1 MRIFMIKPVPPGLLF
16 ILGAMPIPLLRGKL
30 KQLYLLA
37 VPALAFLDIVHLDQ
51 GTSWAYHFLGYGLVF
66 CQVDRLSLVVG
77 YIFVIIAFLAIL
89 YSLHVKEDGQHV
101 AAFLYVG
108 SSLGVVFAGD
118 YFTLFAFWE
127 IMAVTSVFLVWY
139 QKEKSALDAG
149 FRYLIMHIVGGCCLL
164 AGIVIHTVNT
174 DTIAVTHMGTSFAD
188 MLIMIGFGLN
198 AAFIPIHT
206 WLPDAYPEG
215 TVTGGVFLSVYT
227 TKTGVYVLARCFA
240 GMPFVAYMGG
250 IMTVY
255 GVVFA
260 LLQNDARRLLSYHI
274 VSQVGYMVAG
284 VGVGTELGV
293 NGGIAH
299 VFNHILYKALLF
311 MCMGSVMFMT
321 GKRKLTELG
330 GLAKYMPVTCMA
342 CIVASLS
349 IAGAPGFNGYVSKGM
364 VITSAAEKHMPVLE
378 LMMVLA
384 AVGTFLSFVK
394 LCYFTFFAANAEV
407 SAKEAPLHM
416 QLAMLLTAFLCV
428 FIGVYPK
435 VLFHI
440 LPFNPVYYHPYTPSH
455 IVGTIQLFMLAGV
468 AFMFAKDMIAPHRA
482 TILDF
487 DYFYRM
493 GGRGL
498 VWVCNVPLSD
508 VRFTLQAFSS
518 RAVSVMV
525 RLGRNPILILEIL
538 VAYIYLRITQGLR
551 YVSGYSSAEV
561 YDENLYRRPIG
572 VGVLVAIII
581 LFLYA
586 LLHFVF

>member
-1 MRIFMIKPVPPGLLF
+1 MIKAVPPAMLF
-16 ILGAMPIPLLRGKL
+16 ILGALLIPLLRGKL
-30 KQLYLLA
+30 KQIYLL
-37 VPALAFLDIVHLDQ
+37 VIPALAFLDILQ
-51 GTSWAYHFLGYGLVF
+51 LKRGTSWVYHFIGYELVF

-77 YIFVIIAFLAIL
+77 YIFVIIGFLALL
-89 YSLHVKEDGQHV
+89 YSLHIEEDGQHV

-127 IMAVTSVFLVWY
+127 IMAVSSVFLVWY
-139 QKEKSALDAG
+139 QKEKRSLDAG
-149 FRYLIMHIVGGCCLL
+149 FRYLIMHIIGGCCLL
-164 AGIVIHTVNT
+164 AGIIIYVGETGS
-174 DTIAVTHMGTSFAD
+174 IAVTHLGTGPPDIFI
-188 MLIMIGFGLN
+188 LIGFGLN

-215 TVTGGVFLSVYT
+215 TVTGSVFMSVYT
-227 TKTGVYVLARCFA
+227 TKTGVYVLARCFV
-240 GMPFVAYMGG
+240 GMPLVAYMGG

-255 GVVFA
+255 GVLFA

-311 MCMGSVMFMT
+311 MCMGSVMYMT
-321 GKRKLTELG
+321 GKRKLTEMG
-330 GLAKYMPVTCMA
+330 GLARYMPVTCIT
-342 CIVASLS
+342 CIIASLS

-364 VITSAAEKHMPVLE
+364 VIASAAERHMPILE

-394 LCYFTFFAANAEV
+394 LCYFTFFASNEGIE
-407 SAKEAPLHM
+407 AKESPLNM
-416 QLAMLLTAFLCV
+416 QLAMLLTAFLCL
-428 FIGVYPK
+428 FIGVYPR

-440 LPFNPVYYHPYTPSH
+440 LPYSPVHYHPYTLSH
-455 IVGTIQLFMLAGV
+455 IIGTIQLFVLAGL
-468 AFMFAKDMIAPHRA
+468 AFILAKDMVAPHRA

-498 VWVCNVPLSD
+498 VWVCNVPLSNL
-508 VRFTLQAFSS
+508 RSKLQALSS
-518 RAVSVMV
+518 RAVFVIV
-525 RLGRNPILILEIL
+525 RLGKNPMLILEIP
-538 VAYIYLRITQGLR
+538 VAYLYLRITQGLR

-561 YDENLYRRPIG
+561 YNENLYRRPIG
-572 VGVLVAIII
+572 IGVLVAIII
-581 LFLYA
+581 LFIYA
-586 LLHFVF
+586 LIHFVS

>member
-1 MRIFMIKPVPPGLLF
+1 MIETVPPALFF
-16 ILGAMPIPLLRGKL
+16 ILGALLIPLLKGTL
-30 KQLYLLA
+30 KRVYLLA
-37 VPALAFLDIVHLDQ
+37 IPALAFLDILQ
-51 GTSWAYHFLGYGLVF
+51 LETGTAWVYHFLGYELVF

-77 YIFVIIAFLAIL
+77 YIFTIIGFLALL
-89 YSLHVKEDGQHV
+89 YSLHVEENGQHV

-127 IMAVTSVFLVWY
+127 VMAVSSVFLVWY
-139 QKEKSALDAG
+139 QKEKRSLDAG
-149 FRYLIMHIVGGCCLL
+149 FRYLIMHIIGGCSLL
-164 AGIVIHTVNT
+164 AGIIIYVVETGSV
-174 DTIAVTHMGTSFAD
+174 AVTHLGTGTAD
-188 MLIMIGFGLN
+188 IFILIGFGLN

-215 TVTGGVFLSVYT
+215 TVTGSVFMSVYT

-255 GVVFA
+255 GVLFA

-284 VGVGTELGV
+284 VGIGTELGV

-311 MCMGSVMFMT
+311 MSMGSVLYMT
-321 GKRKLTELG
+321 GKRKLTAMG
-330 GLAKYMPVTCMA
+330 GLAKYMPVTALA
-342 CIVASLS
+342 CVVASLS

-364 VITSAAEKHMPVLE
+364 VISAAGEQHMPVLE

-394 LCYFTFFAANAEV
+394 LSYFAFFSPNEEMR
-407 SAKEAPLHM
+407 AKESPVNM
-416 QLAMLLTAFLCV
+416 QLAMLLTAFLCIV
-428 FIGVYPK
+428 IGVYPEA
-435 VLFHI
+435 LFRV
-440 LPFNPVYYHPYTPSH
+440 LPFQPVLYHPYTPSH
-455 IVGTIQLFMLAGV
+455 VIGTIQLFLLAGLAFIV
-468 AFMFAKDMIAPHRA
+468 AKKMVSPHRG

-493 GGRGL
+493 GGKTVL
-498 VWVCNVPLSD
+498 WLAVAPMSK
-508 VRFTLQAFSS
+508 VRNRLQRSSS
-518 RAVSVMV
+518 RTIDIITRIA
-525 RLGRNPILILEIL
+525 RNPIMIFEIPA
-538 VAYIYLRITQGLR
+538 AYLYFRITQGLR
-551 YVSGYSSAEV
+551 YLGGYSSGET

-572 VGVLVAIII
+572 LGVLVAIII
-581 LFLYA
+581 LFA
-586 LLHFVF
+586 LALIYFIF

>member
-1 MRIFMIKPVPPGLLF
+1 MIKAVPPAMLF
-16 ILGAMPIPLLRGKL
+16 ILGALLLPFLKGKL
-30 KQLYLLA
+30 KKIYLLLI
-37 VPALAFLDIVHLDQ
+37 PALAFLDILQ
-51 GTSWAYHFLGYGLVF
+51 LETGTAWVYHFLGYELIF

-77 YIFVIIAFLAIL
+77 YIFTIIGFLALL
-89 YSLHVKEDGQHV
+89 YSLHVEEDGQHV

-127 IMAVTSVFLVWY
+127 LMAVSSVFLVWY
-139 QKEKSALDAG
+139 QKEKRSLDAG
-149 FRYLIMHIVGGCCLL
+149 FRYLIMHIIGGCSLL
-164 AGIVIHTVNT
+164 AGIIIYVVETGS
-174 DTIAVTHMGTSFAD
+174 IAVTHLGTGIAD
-188 MLIMIGFGLN
+188 IFILIGFGLN
-198 AAFIPIHT
+198 AVFIPIHT

-215 TVTGGVFLSVYT
+215 TVTGSVFMSVYT

-240 GMPFVAYMGG
+240 GMPLVAYMGG

-255 GVVFA
+255 GVMFA

-311 MCMGSVMFMT
+311 MSMGSVLYMT
-321 GKRKLTELG
+321 GKRKLTEMG
-330 GLAKYMPVTCMA
+330 GLAKYMPVTCVA
-342 CIVASLS
+342 CVVASLS

-364 VITSAAEKHMPVLE
+364 VISSAAEQRMPVLE

-394 LCYFTFFAANAEV
+394 LSYFTFFAPNEEIR
-407 SAKEAPLHM
+407 AKESPMNM
-416 QLAMLLTAFLCV
+416 QIAMLLTAFLCI
-428 FIGVYPK
+428 FIGVYPEA
-435 VLFHI
+435 LFRV
-440 LPFNPVYYHPYTPSH
+440 LPFHPVLYHPYTPSH
-455 IVGTIQLFMLAGV
+455 VIGTIQLFMLAGL
-468 AFMFAKDMIAPHRA
+468 AFMIAKDMVSPHRG

-493 GGRGL
+493 GGRSI
-498 VWVCNVPLSD
+498 VWVCVVPLSNM
-508 VRFTLQAFSS
+508 RFRLQTSSS
-518 RAVSVMV
+518 RTIDVVTRIAK
-525 RLGRNPILILEIL
+525 NPIMLLEIPM
-538 VAYIYLRITQGLR
+538 AYAYLRITQGLR
-551 YVSGYSSAEV
+551 YIGGYSSSEM
-561 YDENLYRRPIG
+561 YNENLYRRPIG

-581 LFLYA
+581 LFSLA
-586 LLHFVF
+586 LIYFIF

>member
-1 MRIFMIKPVPPGLLF
+1 MIKAVPPALIF
-16 ILGAMPIPLLRGKL
+16 ILGAMLIPLLKGKL
-30 KQLYLLA
+30 KQAYILL
-37 VPALAFLDIVHLDQ
+37 VPTVAFLDIIHLNQ
-51 GTSWAYHFLGYGLVF
+51 GTSWVYHFLGYELIF
-66 CQVDRLSLVVG
+66 CKVDRLSLVVG
-77 YIFVIIAFLAIL
+77 YIFVIIGFLAIL
-89 YSLHVKEDGQHV
+89 YCLHIKEDGQHI

-118 YFTLFAFWE
+118 YFSLFVFWE
-127 IMAVTSVFLVWY
+127 IMAVSSVFLVWY

-149 FRYLIMHIVGGCCLL
+149 FRYLIMHIIGGCCLL
-164 AGIVIHTVNT
+164 AGIIIYAVNT
-174 DTIAVTHMGTSFAD
+174 GSLAVTYMGTGLAD
-188 MLIMIGFGLN
+188 TFILIGFGLN
-198 AAFIPIHT
+198 AAFIPMHT

-215 TVTGGVFLSVYT
+215 TVTGSVFMSVYT
-227 TKTGVYVLARCFA
+227 TKTGVYVLARCFS
-240 GMPFVAYMGG
+240 GMPFLAYMGG

-255 GVVFA
+255 GVLFA

-311 MCMGSVMFMT
+311 MCMGSVIYMT

-330 GLAKYMPVTCMA
+330 GLAKYMPVTCLA
-342 CIVASLS
+342 CIIASLS

-364 VITSAAEKHMPVLE
+364 VITAAAEKHMPILE

-394 LCYFTFFAANAEV
+394 LCYFTFFAPNEEIK
-407 SAKEAPLHM
+407 AKEAPVNM

-435 VLFHI
+435 VLFHV
-440 LPFNPVYYHPYTPSH
+440 LPYNPVLYHPYTPSH
-455 IVGTIQLFMLAGV
+455 IVGTIQLFMLAGLV
-468 AFMFAKDMIAPHRA
+468 FILAKDMVAPHRA
-482 TILDF
+482 SILDF

-493 GGRGL
+493 GGRCL
-498 VWVCNVPLSD
+498 VWVCVVPLSNF
-508 VRFTLQAFSS
+508 RFRLQVFSS
-518 RAVSVMV
+518 RAVDLIV
-525 RLGRNPILILEIL
+525 RLAKNPIMILEIPA
-538 VAYIYLRITQGLR
+538 AYAYLRITQGLR
-551 YVSGYSSAEV
+551 YVSGYSSAES

-572 VGVLVAIII
+572 VGVLVAITL
-581 LFLYA
+581 LFA
-586 LLHFVF
+586 LALIYFIF

>member
-1 MRIFMIKPVPPGLLF
+1 MIRAVPPAMLF
-16 ILGAMPIPLLRGKL
+16 ILGAMLIPLLKGKL
-30 KQLYLLA
+30 KQFYLLF
-37 VPALAFLDIVHLDQ
+37 VPTLAFLDIIHLNQ
-51 GTSWAYHFLGYGLVF
+51 GTSWVYHFLGYDLIF
-66 CQVDRLSLVVG
+66 CKVDRLSLVVG
-77 YIFVIIAFLAIL
+77 YIFIIIGFLAIL

-118 YFTLFAFWE
+118 YFSLFVFWE
-127 IMAVTSVFLVWY
+127 IMAVSSVFLVWY
-139 QKEKSALDAG
+139 QKEKNSLDAG
-149 FRYLIMHIVGGCCLL
+149 FRYLIMHIIGGCCLL
-164 AGIVIHTVNT
+164 AGIITYAVNT
-174 DTIAVTHMGTSFAD
+174 GSIAITYLGTSLAD
-188 MLIMIGFGLN
+188 IFILVGFGLN
-198 AAFIPIHT
+198 TAFIPIHT

-215 TVTGGVFLSVYT
+215 TVTGSVFMSVFT

-240 GMPFVAYMGG
+240 GMPLVAYMGG

-255 GVVFA
+255 GVLFA

-284 VGVGTELGV
+284 VGIGTELGV

-311 MCMGSVMFMT
+311 MCMGSVIYMT

-330 GLAKYMPVTCMA
+330 GLAKYMPVTCIA
-342 CIVASLS
+342 CIIASLS

-364 VITSAAEKHMPVLE
+364 VITSAAETHMPILE
-378 LMMVLA
+378 LMLTLA

-394 LCYFTFFAANAEV
+394 LCYFTFFAPNEV
-407 SAKEAPLHM
+407 IRAREAPRNM

-440 LPFNPVYYHPYTPSH
+440 LPYNHVHYHPFTASH
-455 IVGTIQLFMLAGV
+455 IIGTVQLFMLAGL
-468 AFMFAKDMIAPHRA
+468 AFIVGKDMLTPHRA

-498 VWVCNVPLSD
+498 VWVCVKPLSR
-508 VRFTLQAFSS
+508 VRFELQISSS
-518 RAVSVMV
+518 RAVDIIT
-525 RLGRNPILILEIL
+525 RIAKNPLMILEIPI
-538 VAYIYLRITQGLR
+538 AYVWLRITQGLS
-551 YVSGYSSAEV
+551 YLGGYSSSEV
-561 YDENLYRRPIG
+561 YNENLYRRPIG

-581 LFLYA
+581 LFA
-586 LLHFVF
+586 LALIHFIF